1 MYRKTPLFFKIVFC
15 FLFFVFPWTNTLLA
29 QMIIGKP
36 TFAFTQ
42 ACANPGFNTFDV
54 NINFS
59 VSPSLNASNQF
70 IVELSNSQGSF
81 SAPVILY
88 TSAAGEIRSSGSA
101 VAVSFPT
108 TTSGEKYQVRVRST
122 VPSVT
127 GQSSNVFAAYYK
139 PHDTQFTIN
148 NSIPNATYCAGGSYI
163 LSIDP
168 NGNGVNNSPLQ
179 FSSLTYNWFKDN
191 GSLLPK
197 TLLTTASTSSYTV
210 TQPGIYYVETNYG
223 TCTSDSYS
231 NRVTVSA
238 SSTTATATITSS
250 KGNPFCVAQGATILS
265 TAAGNSYQ
273 WSNENGVIAGA
284 TSQTFSATVAGK
296 YAVKVDFGGCQANA
310 SIDLENVKFTSSIN
324 VSDVSTIP
332 PGESLETIVTT
343 DAVNPTFVWY
353 LNDAVIPGATGN
365 TYSVTT
371 KGSYKV
377 VVTQTSGCV
386 SSSELPFIVNLSF
399 DPNPFPDV
407 AYIPNIVSPNNDGVN
422 DTWVLPQEYVSGSNT
437 EIVLISAQGE
447 IVFKTND
454 YQNNWPENQIDFKN
468 VTPVFYYIITTQDN
482 KVKKGSIT
490 VFK

>member
-1 MYRKTPLFFKIVFC
+1 MMFRKTPLFFKRIFC
-15 FLFFVFPWTNTLLA
+15 FLFLVLPWTNTLLA

-54 NINFS
+54 KINFS
-59 VSPSLNASNQF
+59 VSPALNASNQF
-70 IVELSNSQGSF
+70 IVELSNAQGIF

-88 TSAAGEIRSSGSA
+88 TSAAGEIKNSGSA

-108 TTSGEKYQVRVRST
+108 TTSGENYQVRVRST

-148 NSIPNATYCAGGSYI
+148 NSIPNATYCAAGSYV

-191 GSLLPK
+191 GLLLPR
-197 TLLTTASTSSYTV
+197 TVLTTASTSSYTV

-238 SSTTATATITSS
+238 SSTTGAATITSS
-250 KGNPFCVAQGATILS
+250 KGNPFCAAQGATILS

-310 SIDLENVKFTSSIN
+310 SIDLQNVKFASNIN
-324 VSDVSTIP
+324 VSDVNTIAA
-332 PGESLETIVTT
+332 GESLETIVTT
-343 DAVNPTFVWY
+343 DAVNPTFDWY
-353 LNDAVIPGATGN
+353 KDNVVIPGAMGN
-365 TYSVTT
+365 TYSVTS
-371 KGSYKV
+371 KGDYKV

-386 SSSELPFIVNLSF
+386 SANELSFKVNLSV
-399 DPNPFPDV
+399 DPNLFEN
-407 AYIPNIVSPNNDGVN
+407 IPNIISRDNPK
-422 DTWVLPQEYVSGSNT
+422 WYLPQEYVSGTNT
-437 EIVLISAQGE
+437 EIIIISAQGE
-447 IVFKTND
+447 IVLKTND
-454 YQNNWPENQIDFKN
+454 YQNNWPENPVDFKN
-468 VTPVFYYIITTQDN
+468 VNPVFYYIITTQDK
-482 KVKKGSIT
+482 KVKRGSIT